1 MRQDHWIA
9 FVLLFAPG
17 MRMMKDGL
25 SNTTDEEAEAPRRH
39 VFLLL
44 VTTAIATSFDA
55 MAVGIG
61 LAFLNVNIV
70 ATVLMIGFATI
81 IMATTGMLLVRFPGA
96 AFGKWAE
103 VSGGVVLICIGGS
116 ILIDHLGLLSL
127 ARTREI
133 VNNASS
139 GDGVPPDPTAS
150 LRS

>member
-1 MRQDHWIA
+1 MRQNHWIA

-25 SNTTDEEAEAPRRH
+25 SNTTDEEAEAPRRYG
-39 VFLLL
+39 FWLL
-44 VTTAIATSFDA
+44 VTTAIVTSLDA
-55 MAVGIG
+55 MAVGVG

-70 ATVLMIGFATI
+70 ATVLLIGF
-81 IMATTGMLLVRFPGA
+81 ATTGMLLVRFPGA
-96 AFGKWAE
+96 AFDKWAE
-103 VSGGVVLICIGGS
+103 VSGGVVLICIGSS

>member
-1 MRQDHWIA
+1 
-9 FVLLFAPG
+9 
-17 MRMMKDGL
+17 
-25 SNTTDEEAEAPRRH
+25 
-39 VFLLL
+39 
-44 VTTAIATSFDA
+44 
-55 MAVGIG
+55 MAVGVG

-70 ATVLMIGFATI
+70 ATVLMIGFATT
-81 IMATTGMLLVRFPGA
+81 IMATTGMLLGRFPGA
-96 AFGKWAE
+96 AFDKWAE
-103 VSGGVVLICIGGS
+103 VSGGVVLICIGSS

>member
-17 MRMMKDGL
+17 MRIMKEAL
-25 SNTTDEEAEAPRRH
+25 SNTTDEGTEAPRRH
-39 VFLLL
+39 GFWLL

-55 MAVGIG
+55 MAVGVG
-61 LAFLNVNIV
+61 LAFPNVNIV
-70 ATVLMIGFATI
+70 ATVLLIGFATT
-81 IMATTGMLLVRFPGA
+81 IMTTTGMLLVRFPGA

-103 VSGGVVLICIGGS
+103 VPGGVVLISIDSS

-133 VNNASS
+133 VNNSCS

>member
-1 MRQDHWIA
+1 
-9 FVLLFAPG
+9 
-17 MRMMKDGL
+17 
-25 SNTTDEEAEAPRRH
+25 
-39 VFLLL
+39 
-44 VTTAIATSFDA
+44 
-55 MAVGIG
+55 MAVGVG

-70 ATVLMIGFATI
+70 ATALTT

-116 ILIDHLGLLSL
+116 ILIEHLGLLSL